1 MRVPSYLS
9 INGSNGKPA
18 IRVFPDEP
26 IRKLIPQVPYR
37 TGGNI
42 TLRLAILPQSHNLS
56 YKWRILQNGGCNP
69 IYNGEG
75 DISSGV
81 KSHILRLPFMVWSGE
96 YVIELCLPD
105 YDNKYTPIVCFD
117 VLSRD
122 EVFSQVA
129 IGCGLLIIGGVLGW
143 FLNKL
148 LGG

>member
-1 MRVPSYLS
+1 
-9 INGSNGKPA
+9 
-18 IRVFPDEP
+18 
-26 IRKLIPQVPYR
+26 
-37 TGGNI
+37 
-42 TLRLAILPQSHNLS
+42 
-56 YKWRILQNGGCNP
+56 
-69 IYNGEG
+69 
-75 DISSGV
+75 
-81 KSHILRLPFMVWSGE
+81 MVWSGE